1 MICFAL
7 GNAQRCSGE
16 EVRLVDGPTANE
28 GRVEVCINRRWG
40 TVCGYYDLGGYS
52 LWGPLEALVVCRQ
65 LGYNCKFHW
74 LPSYLI
80 SVQSYYIPQ
89 MVFHCQFMEEDPLL
103 KFTTY
108 FVMEMR
114 LSYKTV
120 TLTVLLVI
128 TVLMLV

>member
-1 MICFAL
+1 MTLIFLHLLLGVGKESYRYIASYAGMICFAL

-65 LGYNCKFHW
+65 LGYNCKFHS
-74 LPSYLI
+74 LPFSVTNCI
-80 SVQSYYIPQ
+80 SHRWYS
-89 MVFHCQFMEEDPLL
+89 FANL
-103 KFTTY
+103 
-108 FVMEMR
+108 
-114 LSYKTV
+114 
-120 TLTVLLVI
+120 
-128 TVLMLV
+128 